1 MPPWLGVADQIMED
15 DKFRPKKQRHTAR
28 RIHDGLTQEHAFA
41 AGSRGMGV
49 MESVR

>member
-15 DKFRPKKQRHTAR
+15 DEPRPKKQRHTAR
-28 RIHDGLTQEHAFA
+28 RIYDRLTQEHAFT
-41 AGSRGMGV
+41 AGSRKMGV